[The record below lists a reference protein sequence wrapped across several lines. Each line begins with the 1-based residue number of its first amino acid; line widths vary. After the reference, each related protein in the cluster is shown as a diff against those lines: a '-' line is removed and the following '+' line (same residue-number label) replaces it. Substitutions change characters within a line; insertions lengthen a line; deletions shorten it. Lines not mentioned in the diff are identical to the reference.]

1 MAVLNSSVKIGVVYD
16 DRKVCFFLSSQIFF
30 LLSDFSHHMLR
41 AHGARRRGRGLQ
53 VAGCAG
59 KALAGWDAGLARGLR
74 ASTGACAGRRTL
86 ASCCSGPARLL
97 LPLLPPPPPPPPTPE
112 PRLGASRSPTWQ
124 PATTR
129 QSATGEE
136 LFQKRKKIVPKNKT
150 PSSCVRPFFAHPA
163 RPL

>member
-1 MAVLNSSVKIGVVYD
+1 M
-16 DRKVCFFLSSQIFF
+16 SSQIF
-30 LLSDFSHHMLR
+30 LLLPDFSHHMLR

-97 LPLLPPPPPPPPTPE
+97 LPPRSLPSPPPPPPTPE

-136 LFQKRKKIVPKNKT
+136 LFQKRKKNCPQKQN
-150 PSSCVRPFFAHPA
+150 PEQLRPPFFRSPCAAPVT
-163 RPL
+163 